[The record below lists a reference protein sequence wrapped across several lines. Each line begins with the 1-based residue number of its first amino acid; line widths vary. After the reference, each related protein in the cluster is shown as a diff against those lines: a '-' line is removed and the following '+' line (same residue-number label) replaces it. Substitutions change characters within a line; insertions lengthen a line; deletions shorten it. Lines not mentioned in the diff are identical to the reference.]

1 MAWDGQFRWARIDA
15 TSCEAKIKVFESKFS
30 KFSKRSKL
38 LQTPGICKTSKPF
51 KNLKLPLRNGN
62 GIRIFRMLKQL
73 KIIRIHFST
82 KFVVK
87 VVKNSWLV
95 RPWFFLILF
104 FCFVTG
110 SCFSR
115 VGNFQKYTS
124 LLENQGANPPGLICK
139 GISISSKEHL
149 DSSLIS
155 VDIQSHHGFW
165 VFAVL
170 FLVAQHL
177 NYIE

>member
-87 VVKNSWLV
+87 VVKDSWLV
-95 RPWFFLILF
+95 RPWLFLILF

-139 GISISSKEHL
+139 GIFFL
-149 DSSLIS
+149 RS
-155 VDIQSHHGFW
+155 VQSAESTLCRGRC
-165 VFAVL
+165 A
-170 FLVAQHL
+170 
-177 NYIE
+177 